1 MIVGEDL
8 KAWLADRPRQRATVA
23 AVDAFSRDWDLG
35 QVHRHFD
42 ATFSA
47 IAAPTAEK
55 VAAAACALFADD
67 GWVDVLV
74 DSLAA
79 KMRADPFFEPA
90 FRRMTTEVHN
100 GLLVYESP
108 LVSIAAGVSTA
119 AQLAAKK
126 TAPNRGATSV
136 TFNGQYC
143 VFKFVK
149 AGGARF
155 SFWEAPPITAGFTGA
170 QAGRCERTG
179 ERDIED
185 GEIFVI
191 DGRRQSYVVERLRG
205 NMLILQAAVAPERAP
220 VSVEYDSAD
229 HNFVGCSA
237 VDDAASR
244 IQMVTTL
251 LRKLGCEAALPAM
264 ADLLDHPDFFVRWHV
279 MREMLGVDARA
290 ALPHLK
296 RMAAADPHPDPR
308 RAARAVLDRL
318 EAPAGKRQAA

>member
-8 KAWLADRPRQRATVA
+8 KAWLADRPRQQ
-23 AVDAFSRDWDLG
+23 AVKAGIETFGRDWG
-35 QVHRHFD
+35 RSRVHRHFD
-42 ATFSA
+42 ETFAA

-55 VAAAACALFADD
+55 VAAAASALFADD
-67 GWVDVLV
+67 GWVDILV

-79 KMRADPFFEPA
+79 KMRADPYFHPP
-90 FRRMTTEVHN
+90 FRNLTTEVHS
-100 GLLVYESP
+100 GLLVYEHP

-126 TAPNRGATSV
+126 TAPNRGRTSISLS
-136 TFNGQYC
+136 GQYC

-155 SFWEAPPITAGFTGA
+155 SFWEAPAITADFTAAG
-170 QAGRCERTG
+170 AGRCVRTG

-185 GEIFVI
+185 GEILSV
-191 DGRRQSYVVERLRG
+191 DGRRQSYVIERLRS
-205 NMLILQAAVAPERAP
+205 NMLVLQAAIAPDQAP
-220 VSVEYDSAD
+220 LGVEYDSAD
-229 HNFVGCSA
+229 GNFVGCSA
-237 VDDAASR
+237 ADDSASR
-244 IQMVTTL
+244 IQMITTL
-251 LRKLGCEAALPAM
+251 LRKLGCDAALPAM

-279 MREMLGVDARA
+279 MKEMLGLDAAA

-308 RAARAVLDRL
+308 RAARLVLDRL
-318 EAPAGKRQAA
+318 EAPADKQRAA

>member
-8 KAWLADRPRQRATVA
+8 KAWLADRPRQRATMA
-23 AVDAFSRDWDLG
+23 AVDAFSRDWG
-35 QVHRHFD
+35 QDRVHRHFD
-42 ATFSA
+42 ETFAA

-67 GWVDVLV
+67 GWVEILV
-74 DSLAA
+74 ESLAA
-79 KMRADPFFEPA
+79 KMRADPYFEPPL
-90 FRRMTTEVHN
+90 RRMTTDVHT
-100 GLLVYESP
+100 GLLVYENP
-108 LVSIAAGVSTA
+108 MVSIAAGVSTA
-119 AQLAAKK
+119 AQIAAKK

-136 TFNGQYC
+136 GFNGQYS

-155 SFWEAPPITAGFTGA
+155 SFWEAPAIGAGFTAAG
-170 QAGRCERTG
+170 AGRCERTG

-185 GEIFVI
+185 GEILPI

-205 NMLILQAAVAPERAP
+205 NMLVLQAAIALDQAP

-229 HNFVGCSA
+229 CTFVGCSA
-237 VDDAASR
+237 ADDTASR

-251 LRKLGCEAALPAM
+251 LRKLGCDAALPAM

-296 RMAAADPHPDPR
+296 RMAATDPHPDPR
-308 RAARAVLDRL
+308 RAARAVLDRI
-318 EAPAGKRQAA
+318 EAPAGTQRAA